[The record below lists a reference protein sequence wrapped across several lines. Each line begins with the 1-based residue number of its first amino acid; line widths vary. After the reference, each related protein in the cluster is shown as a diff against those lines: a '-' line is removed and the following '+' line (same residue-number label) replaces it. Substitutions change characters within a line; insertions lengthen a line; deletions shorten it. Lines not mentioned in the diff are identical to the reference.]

1 MAEGKKREYLRATC
15 EKKIV
20 EFVERASL
28 VNAGKADYRYY
39 NRVEEIILFGSM
51 ANTENDK
58 VHDIDLYVQWTDDR
72 ILMAMFMEE
81 NEDVV
86 YQKFPSFIDAFFAEW
101 HLAERFL
108 KGRCGIFS
116 VHSNVVEGK
125 GVRRIACAD
134 KHLYLMRN
142 GIVNEE
148 ALARFRK
155 SPAK

>member
-15 EKKIV
+15 EKKII
-20 EFVERASL
+20 EFVERACL
-28 VNAGKADYRYY
+28 INAGKADYRYY
-39 NRVEEIILFGSM
+39 NRIEEIILFGSM
-51 ANTENDK
+51 VNTENDT

-72 ILMAMFMEE
+72 ILMAMFADE

-86 YQKFPSFIDAFFAEW
+86 YQKFPSLVGAFFAEW
-101 HLAERFL
+101 HLAERYL
-108 KGRCGIFS
+108 KCRCGIFS
-116 VHSNVVEGK
+116 VHSNVVEGME
-125 GVRRIACAD
+125 VRKIACAD

-142 GIVNEE
+142 GIANEE